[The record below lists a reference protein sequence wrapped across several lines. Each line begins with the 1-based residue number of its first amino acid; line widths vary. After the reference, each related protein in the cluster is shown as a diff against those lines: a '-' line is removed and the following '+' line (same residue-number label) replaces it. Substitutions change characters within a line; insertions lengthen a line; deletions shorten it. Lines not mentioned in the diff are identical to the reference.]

1 MDDRQRQHNK
11 RQVARSRLR
20 QHMRVLGILTALPPP
35 AALTVASGD
44 SGLELAST
52 RAFARWTR
60 IDWAAVPVECEATRS
75 FAAGTQ
81 DIKRRGAGGAQQ
93 GLGVPSGLS
102 KKERVQWYARHSRSG
117 ANAVG
122 SSVTDEVL
130 VHNDCSGVADAP
142 TTAAAVD
149 PDVLAALDSAAAAA
163 ADHVLGER
171 FAQREARAAQR
182 TLRKRLQVESFAVVL
197 HAVVEVRLHM
207 AAPALQMF
215 E

>member
-1 MDDRQRQHNK
+1 MDDRQRQHNT
-11 RQVARSRLR
+11 RQVARSRQR

-52 RAFARWTR
+52 RAFARWAR

-93 GLGVPSGLS
+93 GLVPSGLS
-102 KKERVQWYARHSRSG
+102 KKERAQWYARHSRSG

-122 SSVTDEVL
+122 SSVPDEVL
-130 VHNDCSGVADAP
+130 VHNDCSVVADVP
-142 TTAAAVD
+142 SPAAAVD
-149 PDVLAALDSAAAAA
+149 PGVLAALDSAAAAA
-163 ADHVLGER
+163 ADHVLSER